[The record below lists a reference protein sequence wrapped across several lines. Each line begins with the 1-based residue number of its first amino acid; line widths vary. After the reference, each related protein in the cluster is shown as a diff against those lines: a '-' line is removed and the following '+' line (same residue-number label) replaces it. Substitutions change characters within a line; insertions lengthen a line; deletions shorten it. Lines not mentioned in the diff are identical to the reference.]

1 MTDVLAW
8 RRSRRDNRTGTL
20 DVTDDGTGSVVHE
33 LNADLGNTTARACVA
48 KQSAICSA
56 MCAILHGRVR
66 VVQNVFFQMR
76 APPLSSRLFHSADDG
91 RWRIVVV
98 LLRRRTGTAEDAGD
112 LDELD
117 GDLGGFHCEVLC
129 DELR

>member
-1 MTDVLAW
+1 MAVSEL
-8 RRSRRDNRTGTL
+8 S
-20 DVTDDGTGSVVHE
+20 SVSFPKCA
-33 LNADLGNTTARACVA
+33 LLLFPADLSHT
-48 KQSAICSA
+48 
-56 MCAILHGRVR
+56 
-66 VVQNVFFQMR
+66 
-76 APPLSSRLFHSADDG
+76 LSFGG

-98 LLRRRTGTAEDAGD
+98 LLGGRTGTAEDAGD